1 MESAPQDGPRPEGK
15 SGKGVQRGPDVGGVR
30 RDNHTTTSRTMRAA
44 WWWIDRWRKSTAF
57 TDMTAEEQGVYR
69 NLLDELWLRDGVIP
83 SEDRILSKISGDPEA
98 WPRVRATVLKRFRL
112 TPEGYRNDTHDE
124 VASGSKDFRASQA
137 EKGRKGAAARWGNG
151 PANDRAIS
159 PANDL
164 PSPSP
169 SPLTVLRTP
178 QEGRKEPPALP
189 PADEAERSIRRTT
202 DALRSRLYGLV
213 GEAVHVDPK
222 GRDATE
228 LMRLFTSYS
237 KTDGTPVRGV
247 INASLLTHERLERSI
262 ADAEQQIEEWK
273 NGTRQDKPPA
283 AGPQQVRRV

>member
-1 MESAPQDGPRPEGK
+1 MTRVINMDYGNHVAGFTKLFSGLVHSTVWREEMHVKVVWITMLALSDRNGNVLASMPGLADAARVSLPQCEDALRRLAAPDK
-15 SGKGVQRGPDVGGVR
+15 
-30 RDNHTTTSRTMRAA
+30 HSRTKEHDGRRIEPCDGG
-44 WWWIDRWRKSTAF
+44 WHLFNYTK
-57 TDMTAEEQGVYR
+57 YR
-69 NLLDELWLRDGVIP
+69 NLRDDENRRQQVREAVGRYRQKHTAPVINV
-83 SEDRILSKISGDPEA
+83 SRGK
-98 WPRVRATVLKRFRL
+98 PRKA
-112 TPEGYRNDTHDE
+112 
-124 VASGSKDFRASQA
+124 QA
-137 EKGRKGAAARWGNG
+137 EAEAEAEAEN
-151 PANDRAIS
+151 
-159 PANDL
+159 
-164 PSPSP
+164 
-169 SPLTVLRTP
+169 V
-178 QEGRKEPPALP
+178 GRKEPPTLP

-213 GEAVHVDPK
+213 GEAVHADPK